1 MYEEDTMIHDDELDE
16 VLNMG
21 DEEMEDEEIDDSEGD
36 ADDEE

>member
-21 DEEMEDEEIDDSEGD
+21 DEEMEDEEVDGSEDD